1 MEDGLE
7 ADPLDD
13 VCNLSSAR
21 GTGLTKIINQITLLG
36 EFQVTVRGSNG
47 C

>member
-13 VCNLSSAR
+13 VCNLPSAR
-21 GTGLTKIINQITLLG
+21 GTGLTEIHNQITVLG
-36 EFQVTVRGSNG
+36 EFQGIM
-47 C
+47 